1 MHAYNLFT
9 VDFGSS
15 KSNATG
21 SNGVGFTILD
31 MTGSIVEPRTTDGVT
46 QVAPGIYS
54 AAPHFPHD
62 DPSYQI
68 LWDTGAAFPKTYYA
82 SETVNN
88 LKQFFE
94 LTASISAVNNA
105 VSMAADVL
113 SDARDDLTQLKID
126 VALIKD
132 FTTGRWKMMNNQMI
146 FYKEDNLTEIA
157 RYSLFDD
164 RGNPSMESVFE
175 RKKIV
180 S

>member
-9 VDFGSS
+9 VDFGQS
-15 KSNATG
+15 KADATG
-21 SNGVGFTILD
+21 SSGVGYTLLD
-31 MTGSIVEPRTTDGVT
+31 ITGSIVENRTTEGVV

-54 AAPHFPHD
+54 ATPHFPHD
-62 DPSYQI
+62 DPAYQI
-68 LWDTGAAFPKTYYA
+68 LWDTGTAFTKTYYA
-82 SETVNN
+82 AETVNN

-105 VSMAADVL
+105 VSMAAEVL
-113 SDARDDLTQLKID
+113 SDTRDDLSQLKID
-126 VALIKD
+126 VALIRD
-132 FTTGRWKMMNNQMI
+132 FTAGRWKMMNNQMI

-157 RYSLFDD
+157 RFGLFDD
-164 RGNPSMESVFE
+164 SGNPSMESVFE